1 MRPGGAMPKL
11 MKPMISL
18 ENIVIGQPT
27 ESHEDAI
34 RRCGQILVDNGY
46 ASERYIEGMLRRD
59 EQFTT
64 SIGNHIAIPHGEMDY
79 KKEINHT
86 GLSVITYPDG
96 IPWGDQVVHLVIGI
110 AAQGDEHIDILE
122 NIVDQLETGDD
133 VLALVAGGDKNAI
146 YEMLNVD

>member
-1 MRPGGAMPKL
+1 
-11 MKPMISL
+11 MKPMITQ
-18 ENIVIGQPT
+18 ENIIIGQAT
-27 ESHEDAI
+27 ESHTEAI
-34 RRCGQILVDNGY
+34 RRSGQLLVEAGY
-46 ASERYIEGMLRRD
+46 VGEKYIEGMLRRD

-64 SIGNHIAIPHGEMDY
+64 SIGNHIAIPHGEMEY
-79 KKEINHT
+79 KKEILHT
-86 GLSVITYPDG
+86 GLSVITYPEG